1 MEFKLYTLVDITETG
16 VHRGNDRHAV
26 RQQANYN
33 SVIQTIGMRAN
44 CNPVGIKKLEGSVSK
59 LKFGSKFK
67 NKQTYWEFTFTIDYG
82 ATTVEMLQD
91 DFNLVPVLTELDESV
106 TIEPAIFSTKDSDI
120 CNIFFESID
129 K

>member
-33 SVIQTIGMRAN
+33 SIIQTIGIRAN
-44 CNPVGIKKLEGSVSK
+44 CTPISVRKLEGSINK
-59 LKFGSKFK
+59 LKFGTNFK
-67 NKQTYWEFTFTIDYG
+67 NKQTYWEFGFTIDYG
-82 ATTVEMLQD
+82 ETSVDMLKD

-106 TIEPAIFSTKDSDI
+106 KFDPPIFSTKDPSI
-120 CNIFFESID
+120 CNIFFEHID